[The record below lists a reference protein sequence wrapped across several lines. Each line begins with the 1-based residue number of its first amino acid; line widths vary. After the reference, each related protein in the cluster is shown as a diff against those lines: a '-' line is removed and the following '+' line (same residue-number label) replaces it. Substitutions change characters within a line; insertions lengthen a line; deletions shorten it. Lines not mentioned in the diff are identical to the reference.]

1 MQILI
6 NAVLPIFSLIIL
18 GYILR
23 KYLLKDD
30 DFWSKLDFLTYYVF
44 MPSMLFY
51 KISKANLSGT
61 DDAFLSVFIVLGVL
75 GILSILAVIL
85 NLFIK
90 MKGDKFT
97 SFYQGAIRYN
107 TYIYLA
113 IVQSLYGENGIVIA
127 AFLISFAIP
136 VINVLCVSAFAF
148 YVRDGKFNPTRTIK
162 QILTNP
168 LIIACLLG
176 GLANYLQLNI
186 SFFQIFALL
195 GNAAITLGLISIGA
209 GLSFKAIKTLKS
221 DFYFSS
227 FFKLILFPII
237 TFALCNLF
245 ALDPFFTS
253 ICILF
258 SAMPTATSSYI
269 LAKQLGG
276 DTNLMSVIITL
287 QTLICPVSIWLAL
300 IFLK

>member
-136 VINVLCVSAFAF
+136 VINVLCVSVFAF
-148 YVRDGKFNPTRTIK
+148 YVRDGKFNPIRTIK

-168 LIIACLLG
+168 LIIACVLG
-176 GLANYLQLNI
+176 GLANYSQLNI

-209 GLSFKAIKTLKS
+209 GLSFKTIKTLKS

-227 FFKLILFPII
+227 FFKLALFPIF
-237 TFALCNLF
+237 TFALCKLF
-245 ALDPFFTS
+245 GLDPFFTS

>member
-1 MQILI
+1 MQILL
-6 NAVLPIFSLIIL
+6 NAVLPIFSLIIM
-18 GYILR
+18 GYLLK
-23 KYLLKDD
+23 KYSLKDD
-30 DFWSKLDFLTYYVF
+30 DFWSKLDSLTYYVF

-61 DDAFLSVFIVLGVL
+61 DDAFLSVFIVLSVL
-75 GILSILAVIL
+75 GILSFLAIVL
-85 NLFIK
+85 NLLIK

-113 IVQSLYGENGIVIA
+113 IVESIYGEQGIIIA

-136 VINVLCVSAFAF
+136 VINVLCVSSFAI
-148 YVRDGKFNPTRTIK
+148 YVRDGKFSLSKTIK

-168 LIIACLLG
+168 LIIACVLG
-176 GLANYLQLNI
+176 GLVNFLQFNI
-186 SFFQIFALL
+186 SFFQIFSLL

-209 GLSFKAIKTLKS
+209 GLKFNTIKTLKI
-221 DFYFSS
+221 DFYLSS
-227 FFKLILFPII
+227 FFKLILFPIL
-237 TFALCNLF
+237 TFALCKFF
-245 ALDPFFTS
+245 ALNAVFTS

-276 DTNLMSVIITL
+276 DKDLMSVIITL
-287 QTLICPVSIWLAL
+287 QTLICPVSIWFIL